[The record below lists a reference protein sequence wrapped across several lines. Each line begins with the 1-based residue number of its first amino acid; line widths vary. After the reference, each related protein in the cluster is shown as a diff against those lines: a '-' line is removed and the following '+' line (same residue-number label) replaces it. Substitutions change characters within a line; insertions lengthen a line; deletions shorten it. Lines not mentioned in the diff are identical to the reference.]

1 MKKFLKNLLM
11 KHLIDIV
18 INQDFQKM
26 IIFSKFNK
34 YLFVTKHTKTYFWQQ
49 ILNKKGLVIIDF

>member
-18 INQDFQKM
+18 INSGFQEIK
-26 IIFSKFNK
+26 KFNK
-34 YLFVTKHTKTYFWQQ
+34 IFFLYLNT
-49 ILNKKGLVIIDF
+49 LNHIFAGQFRQKKINKY

>member
-18 INQDFQKM
+18 INQGFRKI

-34 YLFVTKHTKTYFWQQ
+34 YYLVSKNTKSYFYCQ
-49 ILNKKGLVIIDF
+49 I

>member
-18 INQDFQKM
+18 INKRFQNL
-26 IIFSKFNK
+26 ITFLSFINTILYLNTLNHIFTEKFRLKSIN
-34 YLFVTKHTKTYFWQQ
+34 
-49 ILNKKGLVIIDF
+49 